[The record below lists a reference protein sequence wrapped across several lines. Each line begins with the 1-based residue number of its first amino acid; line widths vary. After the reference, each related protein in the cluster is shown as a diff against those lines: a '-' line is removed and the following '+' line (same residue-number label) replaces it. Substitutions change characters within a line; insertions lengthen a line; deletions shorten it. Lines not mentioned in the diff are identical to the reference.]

1 MCGIAG
7 LVYEGGQDQASAS
20 AVRRMIA
27 LQRHRGP
34 DGEGFYD
41 APGASLGH
49 CRLAIIDLTDTGH
62 QPMSDAEGRF
72 WITFNGEI
80 YNYLELAEEL
90 RSLGYRFKGRSDTEV
105 LLAAYKVWGSACL
118 ERLEGNVRIWHL
130 GQEDEVSFCRP

>member
-7 LVYEGGQDQASAS
+7 IVYEDGSQEAAMA

-41 APGASLGH
+41 TVGASLGH
-49 CRLAIIDLTDTGH
+49 CRLAIIDPNSTGH
-62 QPMSDAEGRF
+62 QPMADSKGRY

-80 YNYLELAEEL
+80 YNYLELGDEL
-90 RSLGYRFKGRSDTEV
+90 RNLGYRFQGRSDTEV
-105 LLAAYKVWGSACL
+105 LLAAYCEW
-118 ERLEGNVRIWHL
+118 
-130 GQEDEVSFCRP
+130 